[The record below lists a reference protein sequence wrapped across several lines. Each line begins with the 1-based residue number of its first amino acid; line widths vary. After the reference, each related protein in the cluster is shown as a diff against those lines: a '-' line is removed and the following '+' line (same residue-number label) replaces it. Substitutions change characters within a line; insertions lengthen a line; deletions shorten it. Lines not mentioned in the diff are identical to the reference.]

1 MLLYSAAFE
10 NTTLTDAAQ
19 DILFL
24 ATTANVPILIHTIN
38 LGASE
43 TTDVR
48 ARIRILRRT
57 TAGSA
62 GTSITPK
69 AIDERNTR
77 AAVTTVTTM
86 RTTQGTAGDVL
97 DADRWSLLVP
107 WQRIYTPETRIRVA
121 HSGFLAIELVAGTGA
136 SRTLSGDVVFEEL

>member
-10 NTTLTDAAQ
+10 NTALTDAAQ

-24 ATTANVPILIHTIN
+24 ATSSSVPIVIHSIN
-38 LGASE
+38 LGTDQ
-43 TTDVR
+43 TTDIR
-48 ARIRILRRT
+48 ARIRVIRRT

-69 AIDERNTR
+69 ALAERNSVS
-77 AAVTTVTTM
+77 AATTVTTM

-107 WQRIYTPETRIRVA
+107 WQRIYTPETRIIVKP
-121 HSGFLAIELVAGTGA
+121 SSFLAVELVAGTGA
-136 SRTLSGDVVFEEL
+136 SRNLSGEVVFEEI